1 MLSALK
7 GHFSSILLA
16 TKSNYT
22 VSNASPYVALVL
34 ALLIVLFSGLFA
46 FIQWQ
51 VAENLFETQQVQS
64 RAVEQRVA
72 TYANMASQQ
81 ANAHSATLNIL
92 LSRDKKEFD
101 EAEALRS
108 SNLHEY
114 LESSR
119 LISDNLGL
127 QATIEELRLF
137 TEQYKALS
145 TQVVDLFRE
154 DRIEEAHN
162 LRVSQLRVAFN
173 YWQKAHANFSG
184 QLAHAVS
191 EQNMDHRVSYTNT
204 RRLLAGLLIAPL
216 VFMML
221 GIVVIAGIF
230 KVQRFRS
237 KKSDPLVTLSIHPP

>member
-22 VSNASPYVALVL
+22 VSNASLYVALVL
-34 ALLIVLFSGLFA
+34 ALLIALLSGLFA

-51 VAENLFETQQVQS
+51 VAEDLLESQQVFS
-64 RAVEQRVA
+64 RAVEQRVT

-81 ANAHSATLNIL
+81 ANAHRATLNIL

-114 LESSR
+114 LESCR
-119 LISDNLGL
+119 LIGASDGL
-127 QATIEELRLF
+127 QTAAEELRLF

-154 DRIEEAHN
+154 DRMEEAHN
-162 LRVSQLRVAFN
+162 LRVIQLRVAFN
-173 YWQKAHANFSG
+173 HWQKAHADFSG

-191 EQNMDHRVSYTNT
+191 EQNMDHKVSYTNA

-230 KVQRFRS
+230 GVERFRT
-237 KKSDPLVTLSIHPP
+237 KISDPWSR

>member
-1 MLSALK
+1 MLSTLK

-22 VSNASPYVALVL
+22 VSNVSLYASLVL
-34 ALLIVLFSGLFA
+34 ALLIALFSGLFA

-51 VAENLFETQQVQS
+51 VAEDLLESQQVFS
-64 RAVEQRVA
+64 RAVEQRVN
-72 TYANMASQQ
+72 TSANMAIQQ
-81 ANAHSATLNIL
+81 ANAHRATLNIL

-119 LISDNLGL
+119 LIGASDGL
-127 QATIEELRLF
+127 QTAAEELRLF

-154 DRIEEAHN
+154 DRMEEAHN
-162 LRVSQLRVAFN
+162 LRVIQLRVAFN
-173 YWQKAHANFSG
+173 HWQKAHADFSG

-191 EQNMDHRVSYTNT
+191 EQNMDHQVSYTNT

-216 VFMML
+216 VFIML
-221 GIVVIAGIF
+221 GIVAIASIF
-230 KVQRFRS
+230 GVERFRS
-237 KKSDPLVTLSIHPP
+237 KISDPWSR